1 MRSADLFHQ
10 RAVQTKPLFNGSSF
24 FAFFWKGLT
33 FQSTNDINKMIEG
46 VNVFLHLCRWEES
59 PQFFLYHLLMIT
71 QAGSSAAF
79 LYRKEKVIDKRCRTS
94 NKQTGSY
101 GGKDEKE
108 QNQTNWEMIRF
119 SSACTRSHHFCIF
132 CSCLCAGSGSC
143 NFTGSD
149 RRE

>member
-1 MRSADLFHQ
+1 
-10 RAVQTKPLFNGSSF
+10 
-24 FAFFWKGLT
+24 
-33 FQSTNDINKMIEG
+33 
-46 VNVFLHLCRWEES
+46 
-59 PQFFLYHLLMIT
+59 MIT

-108 QNQTNWEMIRF
+108 QNQTNWEMVRF

-143 NFTGSD
+143 NFTGSPCL
-149 RRE
+149 EVSTMFLSKHQNQNIQISAYLSHFFYAKNYFNFFVFMI